1 MATNPKAPADG
12 AGTIQPFGF
21 DRVFFHPV
29 DTPFVPVPG
38 EPEPASAA
46 ETLPESLRDRI
57 EDLESRIE
65 RMQAEHRAELARARA
80 DGFEAGAA
88 QARSE
93 RGEALLAATDALHA
107 ALDGIEGQ
115 VEAVARRMIGE
126 AGAVALH
133 AAEMLA
139 GHAIETSPARAVDE
153 ALARALEQVAQ
164 GTALVVRV
172 NPEMRDEVDVLVE
185 AREAKCGRPLAI
197 TVGTHCSL
205 AISECPS
212 RTARKRWSRS
222 ATRCSRPA
230 LIRRASM
237 RIWHRVATM
246 RGLA

>member
-29 DTPFVPVPG
+29 DTPLVPVPG

-197 TVGTHCSL
+197 TVIDDEAVPQGD
-205 AISECPS
+205 
-212 RTARKRWSRS
+212 ARIEWTSGGLNVD
-222 ATRCSRPA
+222 AEA
-230 LIRRASM
+230 RRAAVM
-237 RIWHRVATM
+237 AE
-246 RGLA
+246 LAGVLL